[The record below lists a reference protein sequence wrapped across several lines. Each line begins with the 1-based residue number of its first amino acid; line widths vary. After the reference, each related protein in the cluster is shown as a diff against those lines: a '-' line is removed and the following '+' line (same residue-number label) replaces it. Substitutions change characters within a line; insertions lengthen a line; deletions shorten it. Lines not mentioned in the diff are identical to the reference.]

1 MATLSASNIQ
11 PVLEF
16 KAMKTQRE
24 QLIHTWIASV
34 LNSEQSEINF
44 LAGDASFR
52 RYARIKLNNKTF
64 ILMDAPP
71 DKEDCAP
78 FVAIDEFFDQNG
90 VRVPH
95 IIAKDLENGFLLL
108 EDFGDVVLSSL
119 LNDQNVD
126 QHYAQSFKQ
135 LIQLQQI
142 DGKFRLP
149 EYSYEKLISEMELL
163 TDWLLPAL
171 KIQPSQDESALI
183 KRTFAILANAAVAQP
198 QVIVH
203 RDFHS
208 RNLMQLEH
216 ESEQGVI
223 DFQDAVIGAD
233 TYDLISITRD
243 AYVQWNPER
252 VYQWFKT
259 FYDMLPDSAKQ
270 ARDFEQFKRDADL
283 MAIQRHVKILG
294 IFVRL
299 FERDGKSGYLKDLP
313 RVMWYLLEE
322 SKPYTELAPFI
333 QFMQQRVLT
342 AFEAKYGRYEVE
354 A

>member
-1 MATLSASNIQ
+1 MNI
-11 PVLEF
+11 
-16 KAMKTQRE
+16 QRE
-24 QLIHTWIASV
+24 QLIQSWITSV
-34 LNSEQSEINF
+34 LGSDQFEINY

-52 RYARIKLNNKTF
+52 RYARILFNNKSF
-64 ILMDAPP
+64 MLMDAPP

-78 FVAIDEFFDQNG
+78 FVTIDEFFHKNG
-90 VRVPH
+90 VRVPQ
-95 IIAKDLENGFLLL
+95 IISKDLTQGFLLL
-108 EDFGDVVLSSL
+108 EDFGDVLLSTL
-119 LNDQNVD
+119 LNDATVD
-126 QHYAQSFKQ
+126 TYYEQSFKQ

-142 DGKFRLP
+142 DGLASFP

-163 TDWLLPAL
+163 TDWMLPSL
-171 KIQPSQDESALI
+171 QIQPTSDELALI

-203 RDFHS
+203 RDYHS
-208 RNLMQLEH
+208 RNLMKIEGETDL
-216 ESEQGVI
+216 GVI

-243 AYVQWNPER
+243 AYVQWNADR
-252 VYQWFKT
+252 VYSWFKV
-259 FYDMLPDSAKQ
+259 FYDLLPEASKED
-270 ARDFEQFKRDADL
+270 RDFEQFKKDADL
-283 MAIQRHVKILG
+283 MAIQRHLKILG

-322 SKPYTELAPFI
+322 SKAYDELKP
-333 QFMQQRVLT
+333 FMQFIENKVMPK
-342 AFEAKYGRYEVE
+342 FEEKYGKYEVV

>member
-1 MATLSASNIQ
+1 MN
-11 PVLEF
+11 
-16 KAMKTQRE
+16 TQRE
-24 QLIHTWIASV
+24 QLIQTWVTSV
-34 LNSEQSEINF
+34 LDSDQFQINF

-52 RYARIKLNNKTF
+52 RYARIILNNKTF
-64 ILMDAPP
+64 MLMDAPP
-71 DKEDCAP
+71 EKEDCGP
-78 FVAIDEFFDQNG
+78 FVTIDEFFDHHG

-95 IIAKDLENGFLLL
+95 IVAKDLKQGFLLL
-108 EDFGDVVLSSL
+108 EDFGDVLLSTQ
-119 LNDQNVD
+119 LNDQTVD
-126 QHYAQSFKQ
+126 AHYAQSFKQ
-135 LIQLQQI
+135 LVQLQSI
-142 DGKFRLP
+142 DAVEHLP
-149 EYSYEKLISEMELL
+149 EYAYTKLISEMELL

-171 KIQPSQDESALI
+171 KVQLTEDEQALI
-183 KRTFAILANAAVAQP
+183 KRTFAILANAALAQP

-208 RNLMQLEH
+208 RNLMILDGEV
-216 ESEQGVI
+216 EQGVI

-252 VYQWFKT
+252 VYSWFKV
-259 FYDMLPDSAKQ
+259 FYDLLPAAQKQ
-270 ARDFEQFKRDADL
+270 DRDFEQFKQDADL
-283 MAIQRHVKILG
+283 MAIQRHIKILG

-322 SKPYTELAPFI
+322 SKAYAELQP
-333 QFMQQRVLT
+333 FMQLIHAKVLP
-342 AFEAKYGRYEVE
+342 AFEEKYGKYEVV